1 MAENMKLSPPWITYI
16 RKLEKLFER
25 DDEVNVLYDDNSD
38 APKVKLFCA
47 TEAKYDAWMRLLP
60 MTVDFGNVTLS
71 VIVIPPN
78 GNVDYGDILS
88 KAFDGN
94 PILKD
99 IKRIDNVPLMRE
111 WYVLFE
117 PVVVQYMNDDITSPY
132 GITSTLYADIANDV
146 INVDNSVAFTTAR
159 IPTPS
164 KDA

>member
-1 MAENMKLSPPWITYI
+1 MDETMKLSPPWVTYI
-16 RKLEKLFER
+16 RRLEKLFEH

-47 TEAKYDAWMRLLP
+47 TEEKYSAWTRLLP
-60 MTVDFGNVTLS
+60 MTVNFGNVTMS
-71 VIVIPPN
+71 VTVIPPN
-78 GNVDYGDILS
+78 GDVDYGDILA
-88 KAFDGN
+88 KAFKGN

-99 IKRIDNVPLMRE
+99 IKHVDNVPLMRE

-132 GITSTLYADIANDV
+132 GITSTLYAHIADDI

-164 KDA
+164 EDA